1 MTESEKIKIQ
11 VFAYKKLKNNNQAF
25 FVDNHEDVERIINA
39 LEKQIPKK
47 IVYRNQTYGTPWLCP
62 ICEADQIKV
71 EFFNDDVSQ
80 TKEKYSFCW
89 KCGQAIDWSN

>member
-1 MTESEKIKIQ
+1 MTESEAIVCLQADKEYLTDMNICDGEEMDFAIK
-11 VFAYKKLKNNNQAF
+11 
-25 FVDNHEDVERIINA
+25 A

-71 EFFNDDVSQ
+71 EFFNDDGSQ

-89 KCGQAIDWSN
+89 KCGQSIDWSK